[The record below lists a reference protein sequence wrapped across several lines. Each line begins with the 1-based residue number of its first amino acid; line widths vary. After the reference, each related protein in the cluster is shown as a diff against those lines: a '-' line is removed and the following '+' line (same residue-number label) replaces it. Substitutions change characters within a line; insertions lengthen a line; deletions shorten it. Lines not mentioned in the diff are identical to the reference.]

1 MRLADHIADA
11 GMELPVV
18 RQISW
23 NSPFYWLRAGWR
35 DFKANPLPSLAY
47 GILFGLGGDLI
58 ILALLG
64 HPYLVTVAVSGL
76 FLIAPLL
83 AAGLYELSRRSARGE
98 KILFI
103 DSIRCFRRNSQSLA
117 MFGLLIALLVLVW
130 ERLSAIAFSLLGSA
144 GDANTLLFL
153 GHVFFSGEHTRFV
166 FAWLGLGGILALF
179 VFALSVVSVP
189 MMLDRDSDFVTAML
203 SSLYAFMHNPGPLLL
218 WGCIIVLLTLLGF
231 ATLLFGLLLIMP
243 ILGHASWHAYRELV
257 E

>member
-1 MRLADHIADA
+1 MRLADPIADA
-11 GMELPVV
+11 GMALPVL

-23 NSPFYWLRAGWR
+23 NSPLCWLQAGWR
-35 DFKANPLPSLAY
+35 DFRANPLPSLAY

-64 HPYLVTVAVSGL
+64 HPHLVTVAVSGF

-83 AAGLYELSRRSARGE
+83 AAGLYELSRCTARGE

-103 DSIRCFRRNSQSLA
+103 DSIRCFRRNSQSLV
-117 MFGLLIALLVLVW
+117 MFGLLMALVIVVW
-130 ERLSAIAFSLLGSA
+130 ERLSAIAFALLGAA
-144 GDANTLLFL
+144 GEANALLYL
-153 GHVFFSGEHTRFV
+153 GQIFFSGEHTRFV
-166 FAWLGLGGILALF
+166 VTWLALGSLLALF

-189 MMLDRDSDFVTAML
+189 MMLDRNSDFVTAML
-203 SSLYAFMHNPGPLLL
+203 TSLYAFMHNPGPLLL
-218 WGCIIVLLTLLGF
+218 WGGIIVLLTLLGF